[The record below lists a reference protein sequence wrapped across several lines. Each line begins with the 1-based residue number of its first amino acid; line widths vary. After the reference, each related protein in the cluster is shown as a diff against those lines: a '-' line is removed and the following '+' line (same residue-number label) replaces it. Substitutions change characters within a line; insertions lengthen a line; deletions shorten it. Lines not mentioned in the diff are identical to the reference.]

1 MGQLAGAYPA
11 TGDRFTM
18 KSFTNTLKETQL
30 GKPSPEAL
38 ALPFYPHLPKDEVG
52 RMAWRVYVRE
62 RALKDEKFRQ
72 TILQMCAVDPAFF
85 IVTFVDIHETRGVPR
100 NVPFFMWDDQVDV
113 VAWVAGEIGQHDM
126 VVSKSRAI
134 GMSWTFSAIFM
145 WVWLFIPG
153 ADLAMVSKDEDS
165 LDLVGRPATLM
176 GKLDYIYKHLPFW
189 LRTDAEG
196 NEILRRVAGTHL
208 FQNTLNGASI
218 TGYVPTDQKLRGGRF
233 FAVLFDEFAFVEAD
247 DRALMAATQ
256 LISFC
261 RIWLSTFNGMGNMFH
276 RLAHDDKAPL
286 LRIRTF
292 WWNNPAGAAGMYSS
306 RHGIVEIVDK
316 DFIFPAGYKFI
327 ADGLTRS
334 PFFDYEMSRAGA
346 NPQAMLEELNGVAAA
361 ATRKLF
367 QPNYMKAATRHLR
380 EPIWRGY
387 LNDDSEWVEDWDGP
401 WRMWRMP
408 GHVSSFIAIA
418 ADPASGSAS
427 GAYAALTGID
437 IDTGEQVFTFAD
449 HLTPIELARLA
460 VRAGEAFTGPG
471 KYAILSWEVTGIGV
485 TFTNEV
491 LRLRYPRV
499 FKDEKDKIGY
509 ANNDAGESVL
519 WELGRAIYDG
529 ELILYDRLIADELEM
544 FEYDRDG
551 ELQWAGTDGHADRA
565 MALAIAWNAA
575 KARRKAILRELKQ
588 RSIITTLGADMEPEW
603 IALQQGTDV
612 WSSRFRQR

>member
-1 MGQLAGAYPA
+1 
-11 TGDRFTM
+11 M
-18 KSFTNTLKETQL
+18 KSFANTLKETQL
-30 GKPSPEAL
+30 NKPSAEAL
-38 ALPFYPHLPKDEVG
+38 ALPFYPHLPKDEIGLMV
-52 RMAWRVYVRE
+52 WRVYVRE
-62 RALKDEKFRQ
+62 RALTDEAFRQ

-85 IVTFVDIHETRGVPR
+85 IVTFVDIHETRGIPR
-100 NVPFFMWDDQVDV
+100 NVPFFMWADQVDV
-113 VAWVAGEIGQHDM
+113 VAWVAAEIGQRDM

-134 GMSWTFSAIFM
+134 GMSWTFSAIFI
-145 WVWLFIPG
+145 WVWLFVPG

-165 LDLVGRPATLM
+165 LDLVGRPSTLM

-189 LRTDAEG
+189 MRTDADG

-218 TGYVPTDQKLRGGRF
+218 IGYVPTDQKLRGGRF

-292 WWNNPAGAAGMYSS
+292 WWNNPFGAAGMYTSK
-306 RHGIVEIVDK
+306 HGIPTILDK
-316 DFIFPAGYKFI
+316 TYRFPDGYNFI
-327 ADGLTRS
+327 ADGTTRS
-334 PFFDYEMSRAGA
+334 PFFDYEMSRAGS

-367 QPNYMKAATRHLR
+367 QPNYVAATRRHLKV
-380 EPIWRGY
+380 PVWRGRFS
-387 LNDDSEWVEDWDGP
+387 DDGEWIEDWDGP
-401 WRMWRMP
+401 WRFWRFP
-408 GHVSSFIAIA
+408 SHITNDLAVA

-427 GAYAALTGID
+427 GAYAALTGLD
-437 IDTGEQVFTFAD
+437 IETGEQVFTFSD
-449 HLTPIELARLA
+449 HLTPIELARVA
-460 VRAGEAFTGPG
+460 VRACESLTGPG
-471 KYAILSWEVTGIGV
+471 RYAILSWEVTGIGV

-499 FKDEKDKIGY
+499 YKDDRDKVGY
-509 ANNDAGESVL
+509 ANNDAGEAVL
-519 WELGRAIYDG
+519 WELGRALYDG
-529 ELILYDRLIADELEM
+529 ELVLYDERIAEELEL

-565 MALAIAWNAA
+565 MAFAITWNAA
-575 KARRKAILRELKQ
+575 KTRRKAILRESKRL
-588 RSIITTLGADMEPEW
+588 STISMLGADAEPDWVE
-603 IALQQGTDV
+603 LQRQSAV
-612 WSSRFRQR
+612 WSSRFFRRR